1 MHNLILNAQT
11 LAPDVSFETR
21 VKAASAAGYR
31 GLSIRPSEYNGAL
44 KQGLDDAAIL
54 KLLADNKVEV
64 TEIGLATTWLPGVD
78 GQAGVDADEVTL
90 WHMAD
95 LFKPRQLNCAMWETQ
110 PLVDMIRGFG
120 VLCDR
125 AKEKDLLVALEFIP
139 HSGIRDMLVGWQIVN
154 GAARPNG
161 GLIFDTWHFERGGT
175 AHEAITTVPPDK
187 WFTLQLSDARDVP
200 WPEVREESRHGRL
213 LPGEGV
219 IDFDSMIRRLQD
231 YGAKPTISVEVI
243 SDQLHRL
250 DQMVA
255 ARTAIE
261 PCVALL
267 DRLGVSSAS
276 MPSICP
282 STGWC

>member
-11 LAPDVSFETR
+11 LAPDVAFDAR
-21 VKAASAAGYR
+21 VKAAAAAGYR
-31 GLSIRPSEYNGAL
+31 GISIRPSEYNGAL

-54 KLLADNKVEV
+54 ELLAANNIEV
-64 TEIGLATTWLPGVD
+64 TEIGLATTWLPGAG
-78 GQAGVDADEVTL
+78 GQAGVDADEATL

-95 LFKPRQLNCAMWETQ
+95 LFKPRQLNCAMWEKQ
-110 PLVDMIRGFG
+110 SLPDMIRGFG

-125 AKEKDLLVALEFIP
+125 AAAKGLLVAMEFIP
-139 HSGIRDMLVGWQIVN
+139 HSGIRDMLVGRQIVN

-161 GLIFDTWHFERGGT
+161 GLIFDTWHFHRGGT
-175 AHEAITTVPPDK
+175 AHEAITTVPPEK

-219 IDFDSMIRRLQD
+219 IDFDSIVGRLMG

-243 SDQLHRL
+243 SDALHR
-250 DQMVA
+250 MEPAVA

-267 DRLGVSSAS
+267 DRLGVNAR
-276 MPSICP
+276 
-282 STGWC
+282 WWK

>member
-11 LAPDVSFETR
+11 LGPDTSFDAR
-21 VKAASAAGYR
+21 VKAAASAGYR

-54 KLLADNKVEV
+54 NLLAENSVEV
-64 TEIGLATTWLPGVD
+64 TEIGLATTWLPGVG
-78 GQAGVDADEVTL
+78 GQAGIDADETTL

-95 LFKPRQLNCAMWETQ
+95 LFKPRQLNCAMWENQ
-110 PLVDMIRGFG
+110 PLADMIRGFG

-125 AKEKDLLVALEFIP
+125 AATKDLLVALEFIP
-139 HSGIRDMLVGWQIVN
+139 HSGVRDMLVGWQIVN

-161 GLIFDTWHFERGGT
+161 GLIFDTWHFKRGGT
-175 AHEAITTVPPDK
+175 AHEAITTVPPEK
-187 WFTLQLSDARDVP
+187 WYTLQLSDARDVP
-200 WPEVREESRHGRL
+200 WPEVKEESRHGRL

-219 IDFDSMIRRLQD
+219 IDFADIVCRLKG
-231 YGAKPTISVEVI
+231 YGSNPTISVEVI
-243 SDQLHRL
+243 SDTLHRM
-250 DQMVA
+250 DAVQA

-267 DRLGVSSAS
+267 DRLDVKA
-276 MPSICP
+276 P
-282 STGWC
+282 WWK